1 MIHVSK
7 LYMLACVLPQIK
19 FTPQWKQQ
27 AAKHLS
33 STMRSIVRTGDP
45 APYSVCIYI
54 YIYMFVYIYI
64 YICVCIYIY
73 IYTHPSLSL
82 SLFFP
87 RAWRAGY
94 APRPI
99 GPPYVMRLWGALAL
113 SLFFIC

>member
-1 MIHVSK
+1 MKAKAVSQDRAKDTKMIHVSK

-73 IYTHPSLSL
+73 IYTSLSL
-82 SLFFP
+82 SLSLLP
-87 RAWRAGY
+87 QGMEGRLRPPGLL
-94 APRPI
+94 APH
-99 GPPYVMRLWGALAL
+99 ML
-113 SLFFIC
+113 